1 MVEGVALHFVM
12 NAPWIR
18 LPCTIGKLVYLKLPL
33 GLELPV
39 ACCFG
44 IVERA
49 LNFRH
54 LRRLAFT
61 LPGSTLAA
69 VSNVEETAG

>member
-1 MVEGVALHFVM
+1 MALRFVM

-18 LPCTIGKLVYLKLPL
+18 LPCTIGKLVYPKLPL

-54 LRRLAFT
+54 LRRIPFT

-69 VSNVEETAG
+69 ISNVAGTAG